1 MSDVL
6 ITAGPF
12 SFEARFETADAPR
25 TVAVL
30 RSMAPLQ
37 ESLVH
42 VRWSG
47 EAVWV
52 PMGERS
58 LDLPPENAT
67 AYPLPGQILLYPGGV
82 SETELILAY
91 GHCQFASK
99 AGVLAGN
106 HALTI
111 VAGVEQLRELGR
123 RALWEGA
130 QPFTLRVKY

>member
-1 MSDVL
+1 MSDVV

-12 SFEARFETADAPR
+12 TLEARFETTTAPR
-25 TVAVL
+25 TCEVL
-30 RSMAPLQ
+30 RRMLPLE

-58 LDLPPENAT
+58 LDVPPENAT

-82 SETELILAY
+82 SETELIIAY

-106 HALTI
+106 PVLTI
-111 VAGVEQLRELGR
+111 VSGVEHLRDIGKR
-123 RALWEGA
+123 TLWQGA
-130 QPFTLRVKY
+130 QPFMMRLR

>member
-1 MSDVL
+1 MSDVV
-6 ITAGPF
+6 ITAGAF
-12 SFEARFETADAPR
+12 TFEARFESEAAPR
-25 TVAVL
+25 TVEVL
-30 RSMAPLQ
+30 RRVAPLK

-67 AYPLPGQILLYPGGV
+67 AYPLPGQILLYPGGI

-106 HALTI
+106 HVLTI
-111 VAGVEQLRELGR
+111 TTGAEQLRELGKR
-123 RALWEGA
+123 TLWEGA
-130 QPFTLRVKY
+130 QPFTLRVK

>member
-1 MSDVL
+1 MSDVV
-6 ITAGPF
+6 ITAGAF
-12 SFEARFETADAPR
+12 TFEARFESEAAPR
-25 TVAVL
+25 TVEVL
-30 RSMAPLQ
+30 RRMAPLK

-67 AYPLPGQILLYPGGV
+67 AYPLPGQILLYPGGI

-106 HALTI
+106 HVLTI
-111 VAGVEQLRELGR
+111 TTGAEQLRELGKR
-123 RALWEGA
+123 TLWEGA
-130 QPFTLRVKY
+130 QPFTLRVK